1 MDQQTQPAAHFW
13 DSKPAR
19 TIRCGYFWVTAE
31 RLPLGGGTYQRGP
44 MFVAWEAPEKVTQ
57 PYPVVLVHGGTSQ
70 GTEWADTPDSRPGW
84 AQRFVEAGYAVLIVD
99 RPAHGRSPYHS
110 EVLGPMSPPFS
121 YDRCR
126 QLYFP
131 EGGGETQWLFE
142 PTDDAAFD
150 AFLAPYGPIP
160 ADLALS
166 QDLDA
171 DRLARLLDRIGPAI
185 VVTRSASGPAGW
197 LVADRRPGLVKAIVS
212 IEPMGP
218 AFSQTP
224 GIGALK
230 WGLTAAPVS
239 YDPLRGE
246 PEEARTAD
254 PATLRIPALA
264 GLPIAIVTGETSGFV
279 KAAPAVAGFLSTAGA
294 AVERIHLPDYGIRGN
309 GHGLIYEK
317 NSDEALQPVLKWLA
331 AHVSTH
337 DDGSKL

>member
-126 QLYFP
+126 QCTFQRVVARRSGCSSRPTTPRSTLSSRR
-131 EGGGETQWLFE
+131 TALFL
-142 PTDDAAFD
+142 PTS
-150 AFLAPYGPIP
+150 PYLRISTPTASP
-160 ADLALS
+160 VCSTA
-166 QDLDA
+166 
-171 DRLARLLDRIGPAI
+171 LAR
-185 VVTRSASGPAGW
+185 RSW
-197 LVADRRPGLVKAIVS
+197 
-212 IEPMGP
+212 
-218 AFSQTP
+218 
-224 GIGALK
+224 
-230 WGLTAAPVS
+230 
-239 YDPLRGE
+239 
-246 PEEARTAD
+246 
-254 PATLRIPALA
+254 
-264 GLPIAIVTGETSGFV
+264 
-279 KAAPAVAGFLSTAGA
+279 
-294 AVERIHLPDYGIRGN
+294 
-309 GHGLIYEK
+309 
-317 NSDEALQPVLKWLA
+317 
-331 AHVSTH
+331 
-337 DDGSKL
+337 